1 MQVKEITTLKE
12 NEAKEFLSKIDELT
26 AQFFEMEEQKG
37 ECEEKIRNLEGKLAD
52 SAEQANDIP
61 LFKQQ
66 VCLKL
71 SCFIIDKR
79 N

>member
-1 MQVKEITTLKE
+1 
-12 NEAKEFLSKIDELT
+12 
-26 AQFFEMEEQKG
+26 MEEQKG
-37 ECEEKIRNLEGKLAD
+37 ECEEKIRNLEGKLAE

-71 SCFIIDKR
+71 SCFIIDMRESKVGFL